1 MKTRINTQ
9 TMPELELAGLD
20 GNAFSILGRA
30 RIAARDDGWPKED
43 IEAVMNE
50 ATSGDYDHL
59 LTTIMTY
66 FEVS

>member
-9 TMPELELAGLD
+9 TMPELELTGLD

-30 RIAARDDGWPKED
+30 RIAAKDDGWPKED

-59 LTTIMTY
+59 FQTIMTY